1 MTFELPTIIE
11 LISALCLLVGS
22 FLCIS
27 GGIGILRFP
36 DFYTRMHAV
45 GVTDTLA
52 AAMILIG
59 LMLQSPDGLVVIKL
73 LMILLMTLFI
83 NPTASHA
90 LAKSAIHNGLMP
102 LIEKSNN
109 TKNSFDE
116 NESEELNIDKK
127 KKREMEPNSSNHS

>member
-1 MTFELPTIIE
+1 MTFDTITIFSF
-11 LISALCLLVGS
+11 ISAIFLLIGS

-27 GGIGILRFP
+27 GGVGILRFP

-59 LMLQSPDGLVVIKL
+59 LILQSPNSLVLIKL
-73 LMILLMTLFI
+73 LIILVVTLFI

-90 LAKSAIHNGLMP
+90 LAKTAIHNGLMP
-102 LIEKSNN
+102 MVNKH
-109 TKNSFDE
+109 DH
-116 NESEELNIDKK
+116 DKMIIAK
-127 KKREMEPNSSNHS
+127 KEGKSSNRS